1 MTLPV
6 FSVGDQVLN
15 VDHPEW
21 GNGLVTG
28 STRPGAWWMT
38 SKKETEERNLT
49 VKYSLLGN
57 VSHRN
62 SDGKLRKIDLRN
74 T

>member
-6 FSVGDQVLN
+6 FEVGDQVVN

-21 GNGLVTG
+21 GNGVVIG
-28 STRPGAWWMT
+28 STRPGAWWMPT
-38 SKKETEERNLT
+38 KKETEERDLT
-49 VKYSLLGN
+49 VKYSQRGN
-57 VSHRN
+57 VTHRN
-62 SDGKLRKIDLRN
+62 SDGKLRKLDVQN